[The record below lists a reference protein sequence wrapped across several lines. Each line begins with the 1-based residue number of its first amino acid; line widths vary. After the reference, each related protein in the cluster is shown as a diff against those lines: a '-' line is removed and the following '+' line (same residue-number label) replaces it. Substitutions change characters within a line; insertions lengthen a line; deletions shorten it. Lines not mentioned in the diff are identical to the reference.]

1 MNQENPLEPAT
12 PSAAKAGRR
21 EWIGLAVIAL
31 PCMLYSMD
39 LTVMNLA
46 LPALSRA
53 LKPSSA
59 QLLWVVDVYGFLLAG
74 SLITMGMLGDRVG
87 RRRLLLIG
95 AGAFQVASLL
105 AAFSTSATMLII
117 MRGLLGIAG
126 ATLAPSTL
134 ALIRNMFSDA
144 RERTFAIGIWTTSFS
159 VGAAIGP
166 LAGGLLLQHFWW
178 GSVFLIGV
186 PVMLSLLLLGPSL
199 LPEFRAEHAA
209 RIDWL
214 SAGLSALGVLPI
226 IYGIKHAA
234 LGGSLLV
241 SALFVLAG
249 LAIGVVFVRRQTGLA
264 EPLFDV
270 ALFSVPRFGI
280 SVATNA
286 LTMFV
291 CFGVFLLIAQYL
303 QQVLGLSPMVAGLC
317 TIPSA
322 GGFIAGSMLSAQL
335 VKVFPAPRV
344 VAGSLFVV
352 GLGALLVSQ
361 LEVHSSVAFMIVAS
375 VVLALGTSPA
385 ITLSTDLIVSIAPP
399 ERAGVASAVSET
411 GAEFGGALGLA
422 LLGTVGAAVYRH
434 RMQGALPAGSD
445 SNARETL
452 SDALVAASHLSHSD
466 AAALVEQARQSFTDG
481 LHVAALIGALIAFAS
496 AGVVFTRLGE
506 GPPSKLAVDRARCA
520 STPAGEQS

>member
-1 MNQENPLEPAT
+1 MSQESPLDIAVPGAI
-12 PSAAKAGRR
+12 KASRR

-53 LKPSSA
+53 LKPSNA
-59 QLLWVVDVYGFLLAG
+59 ELLWIVDVYGFLLAG

-95 AGAFQVASLL
+95 AGAFEVASLL
-105 AAFSTSATMLII
+105 AAFSTSATMLIV

-134 ALIRNMFSDA
+134 SLIRNMFADA

-178 GSVFLIGV
+178 GSAFLIGV
-186 PVMLSLLLLGPSL
+186 PVMLALLLLGPSL
-199 LPEFRAEHAA
+199 LPEFRAEHTA
-209 RIDWL
+209 RIDWI
-214 SAGLSALGVLPI
+214 SAALSALGVLPV

-234 LGGSLLV
+234 LGGSLLA
-241 SALFVLAG
+241 SALWVLAG
-249 LAIGVVFVRRQTGLA
+249 LAVGVVFVRRQLGLA
-264 EPLFDV
+264 EPLFDF
-270 ALFSVPRFGI
+270 ALFGVPRFGI
-280 SVATNA
+280 SVATNS

-291 CFGVFLLIAQYL
+291 CFGSFLLIAQYL

-322 GGFIAGSMLSAQL
+322 FGFIAGSMLSAPL
-335 VKVFPAPRV
+335 VKVLPAPRV

-352 GLGALLVSQ
+352 GLGALLLSQ
-361 LEVHSSVAFMIVAS
+361 TQVHSSAAFLIVAS
-375 VVLALGTSPA
+375 TVLAVGTSPA
-385 ITLSTDLIVSIAPP
+385 ITLSTDLIVSTAPP
-399 ERAGVASAVSET
+399 ERAGAASAVSET

-422 LLGTVGAAVYRH
+422 LLGTVGAAVYRY
-434 RMQGALPAGSD
+434 RMQGALPPD
-445 SNARETL
+445 SESSARDTL
-452 SDALVAASHLSHSD
+452 SDAIAAASRLPRLD
-466 AAALVEQARQSFTDG
+466 AAALIEQARQSFTDG
-481 LHVAALIGALIAFAS
+481 LHVAALLGALIAFAS
-496 AGVVFTRLGE
+496 AALVLTRLTE
-506 GPPSKLAVDRARCA
+506 RSPSKIVLCDEPRPSAG
-520 STPAGEQS
+520 AGER

>member
-1 MNQENPLEPAT
+1 MSQESPLEAGA

-59 QLLWVVDVYGFLLAG
+59 QLLWIVDVYGFLLAG

-95 AGAFQVASLL
+95 AGAFEVASLL

-117 MRGLLGIAG
+117 MRGLLGVAG

-134 ALIRNMFSDA
+134 SLIRNMFVDA

-178 GSVFLIGV
+178 GSAFLIGA

-199 LPEFRAEHAA
+199 LPEFKAEHAA
-209 RIDWL
+209 RIDWI
-214 SAGLSALGVLPI
+214 SAALSALGVLPI
-226 IYGIKHAA
+226 IYGIKQAA
-234 LGGSLLV
+234 LGGSLLA
-241 SALFVLAG
+241 SGLFVLTGVAV
-249 LAIGVVFVRRQTGLA
+249 GVVFVRRQLGLA

-270 ALFSVPRFGI
+270 ALFGVPRFGI
-280 SVATNA
+280 SVATNS

-291 CFGVFLLIAQYL
+291 CFGSFLLIAQYL

-322 GGFIAGSMLSAQL
+322 GGFIAGSLLSSQL
-335 VKVFPAPRV
+335 VKLVPAPRV
-344 VAGSLFVV
+344 VAGSLFLV
-352 GLGALLVSQ
+352 GLGALMVSQ
-361 LEVHSSVAFMIVAS
+361 AQVHSSVAFVIVAS

-385 ITLSTDLIVSIAPP
+385 ITLSTDLIVSTAPP
-399 ERAGVASAVSET
+399 ERAGAASAVSET

-422 LLGTVGAAVYRH
+422 LLGTVGAAVYRY
-434 RMQGALPAGSD
+434 RMQGALPTGSD
-445 SNARETL
+445 SSARDTL
-452 SDALVAASHLSHSD
+452 GDAIVAAGHLPHLDAL
-466 AAALVEQARQSFTDG
+466 ALLEQARQSFTDG

-496 AGVVFTRLGE
+496 AALVLTRLAE
-506 GPPSKLAVDRARCA
+506 GSPSKLRKGGEGCAGAGASDR
-520 STPAGEQS
+520 

>member
-1 MNQENPLEPAT
+1 MSQENPLAAAT

-59 QLLWVVDVYGFLLAG
+59 QLLWIVDVYGFLLAG
-74 SLITMGMLGDRVG
+74 SLITMGMLGDRIG

-95 AGAFQVASLL
+95 AGAFEVASLM

-117 MRGLLGIAG
+117 TRGLLGIAG

-134 ALIRNMFSDA
+134 SLIRNMFGDS

-178 GSVFLIGV
+178 GSAFLIGA

-199 LPEFRAEHAA
+199 LPEFRAENAA
-209 RIDWL
+209 RIDWI

-234 LGGSLLV
+234 LGGSALG
-241 SALFVLAG
+241 SALYVLAG
-249 LAIGVVFVRRQTGLA
+249 LAIGVVFVRRQLGLA

-270 ALFSVPRFGI
+270 SLFGVPRFGI
-280 SVATNA
+280 SVATNS

-291 CFGVFLLIAQYL
+291 CFGIFLLIAQYL
-303 QQVLGLSPMVAGLC
+303 QQVLGLSPLAAGLC

-322 GGFIAGSMLSAQL
+322 FGFIAGSLLSSQL
-335 VKVFPAPRV
+335 VKRFPAPRV

-352 GLGALLVSQ
+352 GVGALLLSQ
-361 LEVHSSVAFMIVAS
+361 VQVHSPAAFVIVAS
-375 VVLALGTSPA
+375 LVLALGTSPA
-385 ITLSTDLIVSIAPP
+385 ITLSTDLIVSTAPP
-399 ERAGVASAVSET
+399 ERAGAASAVSET

-422 LLGTVGAAVYRH
+422 LLGTVGAAVYRY
-434 RMQGALPAGSD
+434 RMQGELPAGSAH
-445 SNARETL
+445 NARETL
-452 SDALVAASHLSHSD
+452 SDALAASTRLLPGD
-466 AAALVEQARQSFTDG
+466 AAALVERARQSFTDG
-481 LHVAALIGALIAFAS
+481 LHAAALIGALLAFAS
-496 AGVVFTRLGE
+496 AVLVLTRLGE
-506 GPPSKLAVDRARCA
+506 GAPSKLAVGSEGCAGAGDR
-520 STPAGEQS
+520 